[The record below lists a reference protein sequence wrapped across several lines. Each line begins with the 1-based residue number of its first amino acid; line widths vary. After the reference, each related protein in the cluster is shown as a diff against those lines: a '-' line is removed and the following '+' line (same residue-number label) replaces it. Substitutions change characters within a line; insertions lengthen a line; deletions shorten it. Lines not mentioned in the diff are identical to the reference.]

1 MKLKNLLSLGIAGLG
16 AIFISVPT
24 FADVVYYEPKDEP
37 KETSIHGVTCDRIPY
52 YAEYD
57 LMKQDLR
64 AQYPN
69 NKKLIKPINYQTIKN
84 LPDNKELF
92 IPSGNK
98 PDIAYYYLAQDLN
111 ELENNISK
119 QLTQNIKIKLQ
130 AEIKISNTN
139 VDFEDIAELYIL
151 REMLY
156 ILKEEGEMRIAV
168 DSMKNDLQLR

>member
-1 MKLKNLLSLGIAGLG
+1 M
-16 AIFISVPT
+16 
-24 FADVVYYEPKDEP
+24 
-37 KETSIHGVTCDRIPY
+37 
-52 YAEYD
+52 
-57 LMKQDLR
+57 
-64 AQYPN
+64 
-69 NKKLIKPINYQTIKN
+69 
-84 LPDNKELF
+84 
-92 IPSGNK
+92 
-98 PDIAYYYLAQDLN
+98 N